1 MMKNR
6 GETNTEN
13 HIIFNNAN
21 ALINKLKAQGTDYE
35 ESFLT
40 MVQGNSFSDVEI
52 SEPNIHNNAQFIV
65 DLWD

>member
-1 MMKNR
+1 MKNT

-13 HIIFNNAN
+13 NIIFNNAN
-21 ALINKLKAQGTDYE
+21 ALIDKLKAQGTDYD

-40 MVQGNSFSDVEI
+40 MVQGNSFNGVET
-52 SEPNIHNNAQFIV
+52 SESNIHNNARFIV